1 MENKARKKSLGGGSQ
16 VEGFSLSRYLT
27 SNNYTLLTT

>member
-16 VEGFSLSRYLT
+16 VEGFLLSRYLT